1 MDDERVKFYEEAH
14 LYLLDD
20 LIVLPS
26 VTQILEEKLFPD
38 KYKNVPK
45 WILKNKSKYGTKVH
59 ELIQKYEDKEK
70 YEIDSVYIKESFN
83 QYLSIKEEHNIEV
96 LSQEKIVHYKS
107 YYAGRYDMIAYID
120 KEYCLV
126 DIKTTAE
133 LDKKYLSWQLSMYEL
148 ATGLKFDK
156 LYCLWMPKGGIVKL
170 IEIERIEK
178 EEIEKMLG
186 E

>member
-26 VTQILEEKLFPD
+26 VTQLLEEKLFPD

-45 WILKNKSKYGTKVH
+45 WILKNKSEYGTKVH
-59 ELIQKYEDKEK
+59 QLVEDYENGKEYQIENVYIEESFKQYLEIKEK
-70 YEIDSVYIKESFN
+70 NKIK
-83 QYLSIKEEHNIEV
+83 V
-96 LSQEKIVHYKS
+96 VSQEEIVHYKE